1 MRQRTATAARTATT
15 LALLLALAGC
25 GGDAS
30 EPAGPT
36 APPSPTAEESAN
48 ADVSADLA
56 ALEREL
62 GVRVGVSA
70 LDTGTGQ
77 KVEHR
82 ADERF
87 GFASTIKTFAVA
99 ELLRQIPPEGRD
111 ARVTWTAQDVEAAG
125 HAPVTAE
132 HVDNGL
138 TLAELAEAAM
148 RQSDNAATNLV
159 LDAIGGPA
167 ELTAGLAELGDTTTV
182 VTDREPELND
192 VVPGEPANTTTP
204 AAFTATLATV
214 LGPDVL
220 SPEDRALLLDW
231 MSGNATGDALV
242 RGGAPDGWV
251 VADKSGGA
259 GPRRNDVAVVTPPG
273 RDPILLTVLTEKDDP
288 DAGYED
294 EVVARAAEVVLA
306 AFE

>member
-1 MRQRTATAARTATT
+1 V
-15 LALLLALAGC
+15 
-25 GGDAS
+25 
-30 EPAGPT
+30 
-36 APPSPTAEESAN
+36 PPSPTAQESAST
-48 ADVSADLA
+48 DVSADLA

-62 GVRVGVSA
+62 GARVGVSA

-77 KVEHR
+77 TVEHR

-99 ELLRQIPPEGRD
+99 ELLRQVPPEGRD

-182 VTDREPELND
+182 VTDREPGLND
-192 VVPGEPANTTTP
+192 VVPGDPANTTTP

-242 RGGAPDGWV
+242 RAGAPDGWV